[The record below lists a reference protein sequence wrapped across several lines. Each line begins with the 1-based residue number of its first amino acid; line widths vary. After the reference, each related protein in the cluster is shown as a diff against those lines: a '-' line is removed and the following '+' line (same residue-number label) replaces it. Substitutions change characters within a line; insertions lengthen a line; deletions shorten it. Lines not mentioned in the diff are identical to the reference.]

1 MTDEW
6 FKDETF
12 PGCGARPW
20 TRWGTRYACT
30 NLPEDGKIVVYCGG
44 LTCPQRRMAA
54 EKLAKLGYE
63 NVRADEG
70 GLEGAGF
77 AVEKA

>member
-1 MTDEW
+1 
-6 FKDETF
+6 
-12 PGCGARPW
+12 
-20 TRWGTRYACT
+20 
-30 NLPEDGKIVVYCGG
+30 
-44 LTCPQRRMAA
+44 MAA
-54 EKLAKLGYE
+54 EKLAKLGYK